1 MKSLYFILIILLGCA
16 TTFAQSDPCTY
27 SKVKGKILDIETKD
41 PIPYVSI
48 KIKGEEKYGY
58 TDIHGDFII
67 ENVCSDPNTLI
78 ISCNG
83 YCDSVCEDYHKHGKS
98 PHIYMTQDILQ
109 LENVTIHAKK
119 KGKEGTKTIAKIN
132 LPLAEV
138 KKNPTQSFASLL
150 SEQEGVS
157 LVSTGANIQLP
168 IIHGLYGNRVLV
180 LNNGIKHGFQN
191 WGTDHA
197 PEISLASANSI
208 QILKG
213 AAGVRYGPE
222 ALGGVINIEPNP
234 LNLNEPL
241 FAEIA
246 TGYQTNGKGVFT
258 HLETGAG
265 FKQWSYFLNG
275 NLTKIGDVHSPEYRL
290 TNSGKEEK
298 SVGLGTRYFHKN
310 VDVKLY
316 YSYVHQNLAIL
327 RSSIAESGN
336 AFVKAINSD
345 RPLIIKPFSTDIN
358 APNQVTGH
366 HFLKAEINWWY
377 ADNGKLTLRTGT
389 QLNKRKEFDV
399 RRNVNKPII
408 DLDLIT
414 SDYHLEWKHPDW
426 YHLDGLMGI
435 QFFNQDNDNNP
446 GTGTTPLIPNYN
458 THSFSAFIIESI
470 KKDKNTFEIGSRID
484 FISNDIRGREPN
496 KKIYR
501 DQYPFS
507 NFTFSLG
514 FVRTISEK
522 TTLRSNIGAAW
533 RTPNML
539 ELYGYGQHG
548 FKTTFGLLRYYLNSD
563 GEFKTDKVL
572 TMESSS
578 VEPEKGYKFIN
589 EIEHHNHSN
598 TYKATMYGHYIE
610 NFIFDRPFAVLG
622 TVRGPMPGYIYDQA
636 NAVFLGTDFTWKKQ
650 WSQEVLG
657 VFGVSFLWSQNI
669 DKKEPLINHPPVTTN
684 YRVTWSKNNLWKFDT
699 SRLSLR
705 PSYTFQQ
712 YQAPSTIPPENLIDG
727 SVPLTADSEIFDFK
741 AAPEGYFLLNLE
753 WAVQINDLHASISV
767 QNIFNTSYRDY
778 LNEMRYFAD
787 EPGRNVLFTLRYL
800 FKSKN

>member
-1 MKSLYFILIILLGCA
+1 MKPLYFILIILLGSA
-16 TTFAQSDPCTY
+16 AIFAQSDPCTY
-27 SKVKGKILDIETKD
+27 YNIKGTILDIETKE

-58 TDIHGDFII
+58 TDIRGDFII
-67 ENVCSDPNTLI
+67 EYVCSDHNTLI

-83 YCDSVCEDYHKHGKS
+83 YCDSVCEDYHQHGKS
-98 PHIYMTQDILQ
+98 PHIYMTQDVLQ
-109 LENVTIHAKK
+109 LRDVTIHAKK
-119 KGKEGTKTIAKIN
+119 REEGGSKTIVKTDVE
-132 LPLAEV
+132 LAEI
-138 KKNPTQSFASLL
+138 KKNPTQSLASLL
-150 SEQEGVS
+150 SEQEGIS
-157 LVSTGANIQLP
+157 LVSMGANVQLP

-208 QILKG
+208 RILKG

-234 LNLNEPL
+234 LYLNEPL

-258 HLETGAG
+258 HIETGVG
-265 FKQWSYFLNG
+265 FKRWSYFLNG
-275 NLTKIGDVHSPEYRL
+275 NLTKTGDLRSPEYSL

-358 APNQVTGH
+358 APNQVTDH

-377 ADNGKLTLRTGT
+377 DDNGKLTLRTGT

-496 KKIYR
+496 KKIFR
-501 DQYPFS
+501 DQYQFS

-514 FVRTISEK
+514 FVRAISEK
-522 TTLRSNIGAAW
+522 TTFRSNMGAAW

-539 ELYGYGQHG
+539 ELYGFGQHG

-572 TMESSS
+572 TMKSSS

-598 TYKATMYGHYIE
+598 TYKATVYGHYIE

-636 NAVFLGTDFTWKKQ
+636 DAVFLGTDFTWKKE
-650 WSQEVLG
+650 WSQEVSG
-657 VFGVSFLWSQNI
+657 VFGFSFLWSQNI
-669 DKKEPLINHPPVTTN
+669 DKNEPLINQPPLTTN
-684 YRVTWSKNNLWKFDT
+684 YRVTWSKKNLWKFNT
-699 SRLSLR
+699 STLSLR

-712 YQAPSTIPPENLIDG
+712 YQAPRTIPPEDLIDG
-727 SVPLTADSEIFDFK
+727 SVPLTTDSEIFDFK
-741 AAPEGYFLLNLE
+741 SAPEGYFLLNLE